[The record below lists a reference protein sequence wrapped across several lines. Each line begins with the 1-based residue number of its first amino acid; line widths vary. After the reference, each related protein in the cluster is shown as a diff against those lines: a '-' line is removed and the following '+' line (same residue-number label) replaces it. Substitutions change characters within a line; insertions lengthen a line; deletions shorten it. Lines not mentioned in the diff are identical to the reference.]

1 MATQEQLAR
10 QLQREFDAR
19 SEAVRRLRERT
30 RIAEERSYASS
41 TVYGNAFIK
50 QGLGSLTDEIRDRLQ
65 RISQGWVSDKA
76 QAVAPI
82 KNCDPAILAL
92 ITAKGVLDVLGVMQN
107 ITEIEDLVKLI
118 SKLPG
123 LGPKSA
129 KRIVLKL
136 INNRDE
142 IIKPM
147 ANTLA
152 QVYKNVT
159 RCNSC
164 GSLKSTNEGCVN
176 CENVK
181 EKYNKICV
189 VEDIADQ
196 WSIENSNIYKGY
208 YHILGGTLASAGHR
222 KEDLLINS
230 LVERVVKDKIEEV
243 ILATSATVEGQ
254 TTAYYIQDSLKKT
267 NAKITKLAQGLP
279 VGGEIESLDD
289 GTLFSAFKNRSNL
302 NSNSE

>member
-1 MATQEQLAR
+1 
-10 QLQREFDAR
+10 
-19 SEAVRRLRERT
+19 
-30 RIAEERSYASS
+30 
-41 TVYGNAFIK
+41 
-50 QGLGSLTDEIRDRLQ
+50 
-65 RISQGWVSDKA
+65 
-76 QAVAPI
+76 
-82 KNCDPAILAL
+82 
-92 ITAKGVLDVLGVMQN
+92 MQN
-107 ITEIEDLVKLI
+107 INEIEELVRLI

-136 INNRDE
+136 MNNRDE
-142 IIKPM
+142 LIKPM

-152 QVYKNVT
+152 EVYKNVA
-159 RCNSC
+159 RCGSC
-164 GSLKSTNEGCVN
+164 GSLKSNSIGCTN

-181 EKYNKICV
+181 EKFNKICV

-208 YHILGGTLASAGHR
+208 FHILGGTISSVGQR

-230 LVERVVKDKIEEV
+230 LVDRVIKDKIDEV

-254 TTAYYIQDSLKKT
+254 TTAYYIQDSLKHTKV
-267 NAKITKLAQGLP
+267 KITKLAQGLP

-302 NSNSE
+302 NTNSG

>member
-1 MATQEQLAR
+1 MLN
-10 QLQREFDAR
+10 
-19 SEAVRRLRERT
+19 
-30 RIAEERSYASS
+30 I
-41 TVYGNAFIK
+41 N
-50 QGLGSLTDEIRDRLQ
+50 EID
-65 RISQGWVSDKA
+65 D
-76 QAVAPI
+76 
-82 KNCDPAILAL
+82 L
-92 ITAKGVLDVLGVMQN
+92 I
-107 ITEIEDLVKLI
+107 KLI

-142 IIKPM
+142 LVKPM

-164 GSLKSTNEGCVN
+164 GSLKSNSTGCSN
-176 CENVK
+176 CENIR
-181 EKYNKICV
+181 EKYSKICV

-196 WSIENSNIYKGY
+196 WSIESSNIFKGY
-208 YHILGGTLASAGHR
+208 FHILGGTISSVGQR

-230 LVERVVKDKIEEV
+230 LVERVNRENIEEV

-254 TTAYYIQDSLKKT
+254 TTAYYIQDSLKNTKT
-267 NAKITKLAQGLP
+267 KVTKLAQGLP

-289 GTLFSAFKNRSNL
+289 GTLFSAFKNRSDL
-302 NSNSE
+302 NSNSN

>member
-1 MATQEQLAR
+1 
-10 QLQREFDAR
+10 
-19 SEAVRRLRERT
+19 
-30 RIAEERSYASS
+30 
-41 TVYGNAFIK
+41 
-50 QGLGSLTDEIRDRLQ
+50 
-65 RISQGWVSDKA
+65 
-76 QAVAPI
+76 
-82 KNCDPAILAL
+82 
-92 ITAKGVLDVLGVMQN
+92 MQN
-107 ITEIEDLVKLI
+107 ISEIEDLIKLI

-147 ANTLA
+147 ATTLA

-164 GSLKSTNEGCVN
+164 GSLKSNSEGCSN

-181 EKYNKICV
+181 VKFNKICV
-189 VEDIADQ
+189 VEDLADQ
-196 WSIENSNIYKGY
+196 WSIENSNVYRGY
-208 YHILGGTLASAGHR
+208 FHILGGTISSAGHR

-230 LVERVVKDKIEEV
+230 LVERVIKDKIEEV

-267 NAKITKLAQGLP
+267 NIKITKLAQGLP
-279 VGGEIESLDD
+279 VGSEIESLDD
-289 GTLFSAFKNRSNL
+289 GTLFSAFKNRSKL
-302 NSNSE
+302 NSNFD